1 MKYHLHNIYQDA
13 IQYEVVPNE
22 VHPQPVQQASAPV
35 PPAVHGDPPATHV
48 VEGEGAGVGAAVLVQ
63 PE

>member
-1 MKYHLHNIYQDA
+1 MKCRLHNIYQDA
-13 IQYEVVPNE
+13 IQYEVAPNE
-22 VHPQPVQQASAPV
+22 VHAQPVQQASAPV
-35 PPAVHGDPPATHV
+35 PPAVHVDPPATHV

>member
-1 MKYHLHNIYQDA
+1 M
-13 IQYEVVPNE
+13 
-22 VHPQPVQQASAPV
+22 
-35 PPAVHGDPPATHV
+35 DPPASHV